1 MHCLFA
7 SMSFGLAFPLLA
19 EIAAAFGAD
28 AQLETFRDVELFSER
43 LSRHNG
49 PGILILLA
57 AEAGDLERLCENSE
71 WLLQADVILLVPNDA
86 PDTIAMAH
94 SLRPRYLGMTDCDL
108 DKVVPVLNHLLR
120 KREQWRDRGNGTST

>member
-57 AEAGDLERLCENSE
+57 AEAGDRVVRVCDI
-71 WLLQADVILLVPNDA
+71 QGVVVTAA
-86 PDTIAMAH
+86 AAH
-94 SLRPRYLGMTDCDL
+94 A
-108 DKVVPVLNHLLR
+108 K
-120 KREQWRDRGNGTST
+120 E

>member
-28 AQLETFRDVELFSER
+28 AQLETFRDVEVFSER
-43 LSRHNG
+43 LSHHNG

-57 AEAGDLERLCENSE
+57 AEGGDLERLCDNRES
-71 WLLQADVILLVPNDA
+71 LLQGDVILLVPNDA
-86 PDTIAMAH
+86 PDTIARAH

-108 DKVVPVLNHLLR
+108 DKVVPVLNHLLQKR
-120 KREQWRDRGNGTST
+120 KHSHNRGNGTAT